1 MNTVSCIN
9 NDNIRFD
16 NIIYQNLFMI
26 WTFLDVKDIATQF
39 RYYMRYRLH
48 ANVSLSF
55 FHAMIPVIVC
65 IISHI
70 PTQQQPFNIKEKN
83 KHIDISIYKHI
94 YIPMLYSQDIQYH
107 YLYNMLILE
116 TIDIRTRIFYI
127 RTNFI
132 HVFL

>member
-1 MNTVSCIN
+1 M
-9 NDNIRFD
+9 
-16 NIIYQNLFMI
+16 
-26 WTFLDVKDIATQF
+26 KDITTQF
-39 RYYMRYRLH
+39 RYYMRYKLH

-70 PTQQQPFNIKEKN
+70 PTQQQPTNIKEKN

-94 YIPMLYSQDIQYH
+94 KIPMLYSHSAYYIDIKYH
-107 YLYNMLILE
+107 YLYNMLILK
-116 TIDIRTRIFYI
+116 TTDIRTRIFYI
-127 RTNFI
+127 LTNFI